1 MALQW
6 YLYIVR
12 CREGTLY
19 TGIATDVARRFAEH
33 QDNST
38 KAAKYLRGRGPLEL
52 VCEKAVGTN
61 KRVALSVEYQMKNLP
76 KSRKEAVLI
85 QADIIDRMVTCAERR
100 CRQNEVEGR

>member
-6 YLYIVR
+6 HLYMVR

-38 KAAKYLRGRGPLEL
+38 KAAKYLRGRGPLTL
-52 VCEKAVGTN
+52 VFEKTIGQN
-61 KRVALSVEYQMKNLP
+61 KRVALSVECQIKKLS
-76 KSRKEAVLI
+76 KSRKEMLLR
-85 QADIIDRMVTCAERR
+85 QADIFDEMVARAERR
-100 CRQNEVEGR
+100 C